1 MTKHTKENDRLRK
14 LVESF
19 PKLTVTVLGDL
30 VADEFV
36 FGEISRVSREAP
48 VLILKHRDRKVVPGG
63 GANAIY
69 NLADLGV
76 NVLPVG
82 VVGDDEPGRLLL
94 RAFRHKRIP
103 VSGVLKD
110 KSYSTVTKT
119 RILAGFAHTAGQQ
132 VVRLDREPTEGPDS
146 HLRRELVLAAR
157 EYTRASD
164 ALLVSDYGYGAATP
178 TLLNVIREKRGLDN
192 VLVTLDS
199 RHRMLEF
206 SGVTAATPNESEV
219 EEVLGIR
226 IGNDWERLLAA
237 GDQIAVQMNLESL
250 LITRGKDGMVAFP
263 RRHKP
268 VDLPIYGSDEVADVT
283 GAGDTVIA
291 TFTASLAAGGTAEEA
306 AQLANY
312 AGGIVVMKRGTAT
325 VSQQE
330 LLEALD
336 KTTPVAREHERVGTG
351 LCPVQAGRSPAS
363 TCESAP
369 IKTRTGSLTTSFHR
383 KIVSRD
389 QLQQYVANWRR
400 AGDRITLANGCF
412 DLLHVGHVRYL
423 HAARELG
430 GKLIVAVNTDAA
442 VRELKGEG
450 RPAMPAEER
459 AEILASLADVDAVVV
474 FPEKD
479 VRAIIRE
486 IRPDFHAKGTD
497 YTAENVPER
506 DEVEA
511 CGGRD
516 VIVGDPKNHS
526 ATEIISR
533 LGPRES

>member
-1 MTKHTKENDRLRK
+1 MTKHIKENGSLRLK
-14 LVESF
+14 KIVESF
-19 PKLTVTVLGDL
+19 PKLTVTVLADL

-48 VLILKHRDRKVVPGG
+48 VLILQHRDRKVVPGG
-63 GANAIY
+63 GANAVY

-103 VSGVLKD
+103 VSGVFKD
-110 KSYSTVTKT
+110 KSYTTVTKT

-132 VVRLDREPTEGPDS
+132 VVRLDREPTEGPNA

-157 EYTRASD
+157 EYARASD

-178 TLLNVIREKRGLDN
+178 TLLNVIREKRGLDK
-192 VLVTLDS
+192 VPVTLDS

-206 SGVTAATPNESEV
+206 TGITAATPNESEV

-226 IGNDWERLLAA
+226 IGNANDNDWERLLAA
-237 GDQIAVQMNLESL
+237 GDQIVGAMNLESL
-250 LITRGKDGMVAFP
+250 VITRGKDGMVVFP

-268 VDLPIYGSDEVADVT
+268 VDIPIYGSDEVADVT

-291 TFTASLAAGGTAEEA
+291 TFTAGLAAGATAEEA

-336 KTTPVAREHERVGTG
+336 KTPPTAREH
-351 LCPVQAGRSPAS
+351 
-363 TCESAP
+363 
-369 IKTRTGSLTTSFHR
+369 
-383 KIVSRD
+383 
-389 QLQQYVANWRR
+389 
-400 AGDRITLANGCF
+400 
-412 DLLHVGHVRYL
+412 
-423 HAARELG
+423 
-430 GKLIVAVNTDAA
+430 
-442 VRELKGEG
+442 
-450 RPAMPAEER
+450 
-459 AEILASLADVDAVVV
+459 
-474 FPEKD
+474 
-479 VRAIIRE
+479 
-486 IRPDFHAKGTD
+486 
-497 YTAENVPER
+497 
-506 DEVEA
+506 
-511 CGGRD
+511 
-516 VIVGDPKNHS
+516 
-526 ATEIISR
+526 
-533 LGPRES
+533 